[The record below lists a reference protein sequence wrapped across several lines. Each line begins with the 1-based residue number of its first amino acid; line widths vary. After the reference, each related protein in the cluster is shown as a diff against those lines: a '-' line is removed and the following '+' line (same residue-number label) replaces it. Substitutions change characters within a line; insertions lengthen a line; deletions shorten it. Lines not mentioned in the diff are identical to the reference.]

1 MGFEDLSNAYRQGT
15 LVIDCVT
22 MKLTQRGTDTPIIYE
37 GKGLITQID
46 NDHLNYKLF
55 ATHAK
60 NIDPGAEMMRMFN
73 GTSGKV
79 IEADQYYDLTANDV
93 HGQVWTSEHIQPN
106 SIWPQD
112 DLPVLHGGLRYI
124 SAATTSRIPHNSV
137 SIECFKAL
145 DFPTR
150 FGRQIARAPVEDTFK
165 VGSIEF
171 STRQSDE
178 GFQISA
184 VSDQPL
190 DENYYLRIIEALKFV
205 TARPVLP
212 RIITHVTG
220 DKATVYF
227 SAASPTNP
235 RMQQF
240 QPLSPN
246 SWAYARD
253 SKALFGCYLR
263 FITTGHTG
271 EYWHHLTFFLD
282 NAAQATG
289 GSVHSWAA
297 GLGVAVEGL
306 LSLID
311 VPANE
316 TNAKDLKDFGD
327 WLIGQIRASE
337 AHSSFETRMAG
348 MVSSMGRLGP
358 KDRMQV
364 LIDKGVI
371 DAPLRKAWNEL
382 RNANVHPDASAL
394 NQNPNTDL
402 QPLYDR
408 ICKTSVLMYQIVFHL
423 IGYEGQYTNYGVHGF
438 PEAQYAHPPLASP
451 SCQDQ
456 EG

>member
-1 MGFEDLSNAYRQGT
+1 MPSGLRRSKQCIQTRDARHRLRHYEADPT
-15 LVIDCVT
+15 
-22 MKLTQRGTDTPIIYE
+22 GTDTPIIYE

-212 RIITHVTG
+212 RIITHITG

-227 SAASPTNP
+227 SAAIC
-235 RMQQF
+235 RRCDDV
-240 QPLSPN
+240 
-246 SWAYARD
+246 RD
-253 SKALFGCYLR
+253 SFA
-263 FITTGHTG
+263 ISQTTAVRPPCR
-271 EYWHHLTFFLD
+271 
-282 NAAQATG
+282 NA
-289 GSVHSWAA
+289 
-297 GLGVAVEGL
+297 
-306 LSLID
+306 
-311 VPANE
+311 
-316 TNAKDLKDFGD
+316 
-327 WLIGQIRASE
+327 
-337 AHSSFETRMAG
+337 SSQQPR
-348 MVSSMGRLGP
+348 MVSSSLASKNTTRSS
-358 KDRMQV
+358 
-364 LIDKGVI
+364 
-371 DAPLRKAWNEL
+371 LRPAC
-382 RNANVHPDASAL
+382 ASA
-394 NQNPNTDL
+394 
-402 QPLYDR
+402 
-408 ICKTSVLMYQIVFHL
+408 
-423 IGYEGQYTNYGVHGF
+423 GVNRS
-438 PEAQYAHPPLASP
+438 AWL
-451 SCQDQ
+451 
-456 EG
+456 